1 VQRRSVPKAR
11 HAEVSIMKLTPHQR
25 TTVVK
30 YARETTATVQ
40 DIAKAV
46 RGDHA
51 AVFDV
56 VTSTRREMGR

>member
-1 VQRRSVPKAR
+1 
-11 HAEVSIMKLTPHQR
+11 MKLTSRQHAM
-25 TTVVK
+25 TAK

-56 VTSTRREMGR
+56 VTSTRRAMGR